1 MSYIYIIS
9 WWTVQPTAMN
19 HVSYLIHRRVK
30 EKKDSPNA
38 EEVGRPMGSCTPQN
52 SSMSESA
59 VYDDQW
65 KRWKL
70 AYQYEIVHKAADIMC
85 TCQYCGCNM
94 CPMVARGGNINMVQ
108 TMWNNNVSCD
118 QEVASST
125 DIEYIRPIQEH
136 ALLFLS
142 LFVEAFT
149 KIPHWK
155 FLCFSQFDWL
165 VGIGHLLEGR
175 MGKKQNRREVGWAG
189 RLAQG
194 PRQQQTK
201 WRAPGAMP
209 GKNRSGAQGW
219 GCAYKQVKQ
228 LISKMSNTGIVDE
241 VGCGAPWMC
250 MTKALERGI
259 SLNFAIW
266 GKHWETP
273 VTDFVIYWILQQMV
287 FFAPKTQFLGQFS

>member
-1 MSYIYIIS
+1 
-9 WWTVQPTAMN
+9 MN

-175 MGKKQNRREVGWAG
+175 MGKKQNRREVG
-189 RLAQG
+189 
-194 PRQQQTK
+194 
-201 WRAPGAMP
+201 
-209 GKNRSGAQGW
+209 
-219 GCAYKQVKQ
+219 
-228 LISKMSNTGIVDE
+228 
-241 VGCGAPWMC
+241 
-250 MTKALERGI
+250 
-259 SLNFAIW
+259 
-266 GKHWETP
+266 
-273 VTDFVIYWILQQMV
+273 
-287 FFAPKTQFLGQFS
+287 

>member
-1 MSYIYIIS
+1 MLRRWGGQWGLALLKTLQWVSLLFTMIS
-9 WWTVQPTAMN
+9 
-19 HVSYLIHRRVK
+19 
-30 EKKDSPNA
+30 
-38 EEVGRPMGSCTPQN
+38 GRDGS
-52 SSMSESA
+52 S
-59 VYDDQW
+59 
-65 KRWKL
+65 
-70 AYQYEIVHKAADIMC
+70 YQYEIVHKAADIMC

-94 CPMVARGGNINMVQ
+94 CPMVARGGNINMAQQ

-118 QEVASST
+118 QEEPPSCLKHWHRIYPSNT
-125 DIEYIRPIQEH
+125 RH

-155 FLCFSQFDWL
+155 FVCFSQFDWL

-209 GKNRSGAQGW
+209 RKNRSGAQGW

-241 VGCGAPWMC
+241 
-250 MTKALERGI
+250 
-259 SLNFAIW
+259 
-266 GKHWETP
+266 
-273 VTDFVIYWILQQMV
+273 
-287 FFAPKTQFLGQFS
+287 LGVVHRECAWPRL